1 MGYRVM
7 KTKLDLGKSVNGL
20 LFSSMHD
27 SLTYSLYKSLRCS
40 VNRPIWLV
48 INNSLRWDIRL

>member
-1 MGYRVM
+1 M

-40 VNRPIWLV
+40 VNRPIWLA
-48 INNSLRWDIRL
+48 INNSLRWNIRL

>member
-1 MGYRVM
+1 M
-7 KTKLDLGKSVNGL
+7 KTKIVLGKSVNGL

-27 SLTYSLYKSLRCS
+27 SLYYPLYKSLRCS
-40 VNRPIWLV
+40 VNRPIWLA

>member
-1 MGYRVM
+1 MGDRIM

-40 VNRPIWLV
+40 VNRPTWLA
-48 INNSLRWDIRL
+48 INNSLRWDIEL